1 MKEISLKDNL
11 LNKRQQEIQ
20 ALTNDLN
27 SLRED
32 NKKQND

>member
-20 ALTNDLN
+20 ALTSDLN